1 MNILNKVLGI
11 LCITALSLSTANA
24 DSSNFKGI
32 YAGIGMSMNGVA
44 LSGDYKDTSGSADT
58 NSKGSL
64 GIVEPS
70 VSYELGYN
78 LALGDTLFISFGAS
92 QTPVDTTVDANNVT
106 NSKKVT
112 AKISDLTSYYIEPS
126 IAITSN
132 SALYFKVASVEG
144 DFTATGNDIVAGTT
158 KIGDLDGDTFAF
170 GTKIVT
176 DGGIYIKAE
185 AGMTEFDTI
194 KITGI
199 SDDAG
204 GSTATSNIQTELAYG
219 QLTLGLIF

>member
-1 MNILNKVLGI
+1 MNTLNKVLGI
-11 LCITALSLSTANA
+11 LCIAALSVSTANA
-24 DSSNFKGI
+24 DTSNFKGI
-32 YAGIGMSMNGVA
+32 YAGLGMSMNGVA

-78 LALGDTLFISFGAS
+78 LALGDTVFISFGAS

-112 AKISDLTSYYIEPS
+112 AKISDLTSYYFEPS
-126 IAITSN
+126 IAMTAN
-132 SALYFKVASVEG
+132 TALYFKVASVEG

-158 KIGDLDGDTFAF
+158 KVGDLEGDTFAF

-185 AGMTEFDTI
+185 AGMTEYDTL
-194 KITGI
+194 KITGVL
-199 SDDAG
+199 DGDG
-204 GSTATSNIQTELAYG
+204 GNTATAQGDPTIAFGTISVG
-219 QLTLGLIF
+219 FKF